1 MNVEETNKL
10 ANIRDLVTEAKGH
23 FTAAVDAHDKV
34 DDKALAAAHRRLG
47 VSFRSI
53 DKAFQAMATKAV
65 VDDIHASQK
74 SQTSAGITAG
84 TGSSSKP
91 RAASISPVRS
101 TPGLLTGDPAEFLR
115 RARIGGARRS

>member
-1 MNVEETNKL
+1 MNVAETNQL
-10 ANIRDLVTEAKGH
+10 DRIRELVNEARGH
-23 FTAAVDAHDKV
+23 FDSAVDAHDKV

-91 RAASISPVRS
+91 RAAAVSAAPVRQ
-101 TPGLLTGDPAEFLR
+101 TPGLLTNDPAEFLR
-115 RARIGGARRS
+115 RARLGSR